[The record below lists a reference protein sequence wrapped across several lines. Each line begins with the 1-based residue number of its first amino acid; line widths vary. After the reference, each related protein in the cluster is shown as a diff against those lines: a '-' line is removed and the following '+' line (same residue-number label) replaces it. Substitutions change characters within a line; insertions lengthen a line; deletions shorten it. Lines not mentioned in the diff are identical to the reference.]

1 MAQKREDW
9 RRNTEGLR
17 ANAREKSAATR
28 RRAEEAIDLLVS
40 RGQPVTFKRVAE
52 TAGCST
58 AWLYGQDDLKER
70 ISNLRSRRIPKPK
83 VGLPACERASDA
95 SRDAVIAALRKAN
108 RDLREENAALK
119 RQLEVAYGELAARG

>member
-1 MAQKREDW
+1 MVQKREDW

-28 RRAEEAIDLLVS
+28 RRAEEAIDLLVR
-40 RGQPVTFKRVAE
+40 RGQSVTFKRVAE
-52 TAGCST
+52 TASCST
-58 AWLYGQDDLKER
+58 AWLYGQDDLKKR

-95 SRDAVIAALRKAN
+95 SRDTVIAALRKAN
-108 RDLREENAALK
+108 RDLGEENAALK

>member
-17 ANAREKSAATR
+17 ASAREKSAATR

-40 RGQPVTFKRVAE
+40 QGQPVTFKRVAE

-70 ISNLRSRRIPKPK
+70 VSDLRSWRVPAPKIT
-83 VGLPACERASDA
+83 LPPCERASDA
-95 SRDAVIAALRKAN
+95 SKDVVITALRKAN
-108 RDLREENAALK
+108 RELREENATLR
-119 RQLEVAYGELAARG
+119 RQLEVAYGELAVRV